1 MAKVSLRAYDREIEA
16 LIEHEQRVDEAIAH
30 CRHILKTYPKQLE
43 TYRLLGKAYL
53 EGKRYQE
60 AVDIFERVLVAVPE
74 DFVCHVGMSIIS
86 DDQGRLDEAIWHMER
101 AFEMQPSN
109 AAIQGE
115 LQRLFARR
123 DGVEPPKIRLTRGA
137 LARMYMQGELYAQAM
152 SETRAVL
159 GGDPKRTDMQTLL
172 AKACY
177 VSGQKVEATSICT
190 DLLSRYPYC
199 LDANRL
205 MAEILPGTQRA
216 DAAQE
221 YRQRVIELDPY
232 AAFASDSLF
241 HLENIADGA
250 VSLERLE
257 YAGPSEEQGP
267 ALGLGSTAAPA
278 SFAHI
283 AGEPDWLASGGA
295 PQAAAEKAEGTAP
308 EIPDFLRDAGWSERA
323 PESASPSA
331 GTPEEEE
338 PLQVAVPA
346 NLPDWIQ
353 AFAPA
358 EADRGESEAEAAIAP
373 VETPDWLAGL
383 EPATPQQPSSTP
395 TEQPASNAPDW
406 LQGLRD
412 QDVDQPEAL
421 PKTATPA
428 QPLQAPEEA
437 LPSQPDE
444 SPIWLK
450 DFATDLET
458 PVTKTLSVSEAGKT
472 PSVQEPSESS
482 LGALGTSPQEQDDA
496 MAWLENLAAKHGAK
510 PEELVTNPEDRTG
523 ATPDWIERART
534 ITEQEPEGSAKPLG
548 AVVPEAPA
556 SDLDLTGKW
565 LSGLQASAP
574 TEPEPTKGGQ
584 GPDSGQTLDWIA
596 GLSEQGDFTAP
607 ESEEDNQE
615 RPIMEAGEAPS
626 WLSDTHEEPAPKP
639 DVEEAPSWLGSGAN
653 IAPAPEAGTPPSTA
667 EAQVDLP
674 EWLAGL
680 DQEKAAISP
689 TAAPGEDIPL
699 WLRPE
704 NEPTPS
710 AAEPTHPAD
719 WRPAEPPASPAAVP
733 VAAEVEPAPAVTSV
747 PESTSAPTPA
757 IIIRPPAPSK
767 PRPSAAAPREAAA
780 PQMSLQ
786 GAQAE
791 LGRGNIAAA
800 LDGYAK
806 LIRRGKSLE
815 EIIRDLRDAL
825 YRYPVE
831 VPIWQALGDA
841 YMRANRLQEA
851 LDAYTKAEELLR

>member
-30 CRHILKTYPKQLE
+30 CRHILKTYPKHLE

-177 VSGQKVEATSICT
+177 LSGQKVEATSICT

-205 MAEILPGTQRA
+205 MAELLPGTQRA

-232 AAFASDSLF
+232 AAFAGDSLF

-257 YAGPSEEQGP
+257 YVGPSAEQP
-267 ALGLGSTAAPA
+267 ATLGLGPTAAPA

-295 PQAAAEKAEGTAP
+295 PQIASEKPEATAP
-308 EIPDFLRDAGWSERA
+308 EIPDFLREAGWSEKGA
-323 PESASPSA
+323 ESAPLTA
-331 GTPEEEE
+331 GTPEEE
-338 PLQVAVPA
+338 PLQAAVPA

-358 EADRGESEAEAAIAP
+358 EADRGESAAEGAAASL
-373 VETPDWLAGL
+373 ETPDWLADLGSASSQ
-383 EPATPQQPSSTP
+383 EPSSAP
-395 TEQPASNAPDW
+395 AEQPASNAPDW

-412 QDVDQPEAL
+412 HDIDEPETL
-421 PKTATPA
+421 PKAVASA
-428 QPLQAPEEA
+428 QHLEASEEA
-437 LPSQPDE
+437 LVSEPDE

-458 PVTKTLSVSEAGKT
+458 PVTKTLSVSEGGTT
-472 PSVQEPSESS
+472 PPVQEPSEAT

-496 MAWLENLAAKHGAK
+496 MAWLESLAAKHGAK
-510 PEELVTNPEDRTG
+510 SEELVTNPEDRTG
-523 ATPDWIERART
+523 ATPDWINRART
-534 ITEQEPEGSAKPLG
+534 IGEQEPEVSAKPPG
-548 AVVPEAPA
+548 TAMPEPPA

-565 LSGLQASAP
+565 LSSLQASAP
-574 TEPEPTKGGQ
+574 SELEPTKVVQ
-584 GPDSGQTLDWIA
+584 GPESGQSLDWISA
-596 GLSEQGDFTAP
+596 LSEQGDFTAP
-607 ESEEDNQE
+607 AAEEDNQE

-626 WLSDTHEEPAPKP
+626 WLADAREEPAAKLG
-639 DVEEAPSWLGSGAN
+639 VEEAPSWLGSA
-653 IAPAPEAGTPPSTA
+653 APITPATEAGAPPSPA

-680 DQEKAAISP
+680 DQEKAAPSP
-689 TAAPGEDIPL
+689 GTASGEDIPL

-719 WRPAEPPASPAAVP
+719 WQPAEPPASPAAMP
-733 VAAEVEPAPAVTSV
+733 VAEKAEPAPAVTSV
-747 PESTSAPTPA
+747 PEAASAASPA
-757 IIIRPPAPSK
+757 ISIRPPAPSK
-767 PRPSAAAPREAAA
+767 SRPTAPASREAGA
-780 PQMSLQ
+780 PQVTLQ
-786 GAQAE
+786 GAQTE
-791 LGRGNIAAA
+791 LARGNIAAA
-800 LDGYAK
+800 LDVYAR
-806 LIRRGKSLE
+806 LIRKGKSLE